1 MRRPF
6 PLHPMTK
13 ATNPPPELAPTFL
26 SLKAFYAALITAVF
40 GVSAFLA
47 LLLADSGLSNLW
59 HDRTLLGSGL
69 LLVGLFVLSIGVL
82 FLIPALAQLRLA
94 IQLEMAGK
102 IVEGMLIEKRLEKD
116 KKGNRFCYVVY
127 AIDENFRFKQAIP
140 QETYLRLKEGD
151 KVNVRCLPKD
161 TSIARLENPNA

>member
-1 MRRPF
+1 MN
-6 PLHPMTK
+6 K
-13 ATNPPPELAPTFL
+13 ETNSPPELSPTFL

-59 HDRTLLGSGL
+59 HDRTLLGVSL
-69 LLVGLFVLSIGVL
+69 LLAGLFVLSIGVL

-94 IQLEMAGK
+94 ILLERAGE
-102 IVEGMLIEKRLEKD
+102 IVDGTVFEKRLEKD

-127 AIDENFRFKQAIP
+127 AIDADFRFKQAIS
-140 QETYLRLKEGD
+140 QETYLRLKEGE
-151 KVNVRCLPKD
+151 KVKVRCLPQD
-161 TSIARLENPNA
+161 TSIARLENPDA